1 MLKTNDTERDS
12 VQLKKEM
19 IDKNLNVLKLK
30 RDE

>member
-1 MLKTNDTERDS
+1 MLKTNDTEGDS